1 MIDGLGITG
10 YEGIFL
16 KVCEITLSV
25 LRTHKET
32 LMTVLET
39 FIHDPLVEWT
49 KTNKSSKVFSSLLV
63 GSGALE
69 RRRMPM
75 TWHGGQARQ
84 QAADT
89 CTYVDGEGEF
99 GT

>member
-1 MIDGLGITG
+1 M
-10 YEGIFL
+10 
-16 KVCEITLSV
+16 C
-25 LRTHKET
+25 
-32 LMTVLET
+32 
-39 FIHDPLVEWT
+39 
-49 KTNKSSKVFSSLLV
+49 KVFSSLLV